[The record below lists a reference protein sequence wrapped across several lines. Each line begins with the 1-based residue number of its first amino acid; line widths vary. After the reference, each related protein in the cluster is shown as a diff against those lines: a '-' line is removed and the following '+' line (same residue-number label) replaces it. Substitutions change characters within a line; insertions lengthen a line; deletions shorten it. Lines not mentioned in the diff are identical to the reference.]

1 METIKSTAL
10 FVDFKISMALNFHG
24 PNCQPTAAMMAAS
37 SKGNSNQNS

>member
-10 FVDFKISMALNFHG
+10 FVDFIVSMAPNFHG
-24 PNCQPTAAMMAAS
+24 PNCQPKAAMMPAS